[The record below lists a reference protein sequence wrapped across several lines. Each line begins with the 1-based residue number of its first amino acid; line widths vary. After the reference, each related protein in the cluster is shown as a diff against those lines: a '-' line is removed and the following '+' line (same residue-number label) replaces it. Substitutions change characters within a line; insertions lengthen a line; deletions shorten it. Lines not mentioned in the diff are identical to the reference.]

1 MKKRI
6 SLVLMIC
13 LVMVFSL
20 TGCVKVVQIGHE
32 DEVTGNKAFNAAES
46 VEAIW
51 KSQAVPELKEKAVEL
66 PKLLTEANGTLK
78 SVAGK
83 YGKYSMGDSG
93 ELGFVVKG
101 TGQVTEVNT
110 EKKAG
115 YMVVQLDGYSG
126 PMIVKLQIGSVFK
139 GAALRDSLSF
149 IKYEDYTNQVDWA
162 KISQSI
168 HDVVAKDVIA
178 PANVTELK
186 GKTIEFTCAFT
197 VDKPDEILVTPAELI
212 VK

>member
-6 SLVLMIC
+6 SLIFMIC

-32 DEVTGNKAFNAAES
+32 DEITGNKAFNAAES

-51 KSQAVPELKEKAVEL
+51 SSQAVPELKEKAVEL

-78 SVAGK
+78 SVAKK

-93 ELGFVVKG
+93 ELSFVVKG
-101 TGQVTEVNT
+101 KGQVTEINT

-115 YMVVQLDGYSG
+115 YMVVKLEGYDG
-126 PMIVKLQIGSVFK
+126 PMVVKLQIGSVFK

-178 PANVTELK
+178 PANVAELQ
-186 GKTIEFTCAFT
+186 GKTIEFTGAFT
-197 VDKPDEILVTPAELI
+197 VDKPDEILITPAELI